1 MIELIGIMAS
11 VVIVISFFMNGE
23 SKLRTLNIV
32 GSIVFII
39 YGVLIGSVSV
49 VFLNAVSTVVNFV
62 KIHRLR
68 KEKTN
73 EDISNRDQ

>member
-11 VVIVISFFMNGE
+11 VVIVISLFMNGE

-32 GSIVFII
+32 GYILFIV
-39 YGVLIGSVSV
+39 YGVLIGSFRV
-49 VFLNAVSTVVNFV
+49 VFLNAVSTIVNVV

-73 EDISNRDQ
+73 EDISNGDQ

>member
-32 GSIVFII
+32 GSIVFVI

>member
-11 VVIVISFFMNGE
+11 VVIVISLFMNGE

-32 GSIVFII
+32 GSIVFIV

-49 VFLNAVSTVVNFV
+49 VFLNAVSTIVNVV

-73 EDISNRDQ
+73 EDISNWDQ

>member
-68 KEKTN
+68 KEKRN
-73 EDISNRDQ
+73 ESISHRDQ

>member
-32 GSIVFII
+32 GSIVFVI

-49 VFLNAVSTVVNFV
+49 VFLNAVSTVVNVV

-73 EDISNRDQ
+73 EDISNWDQ

>member
-32 GSIVFII
+32 GSIVFIV

-49 VFLNAVSTVVNFV
+49 VFLNAVSTIVNVV

-73 EDISNRDQ
+73 EDISNWDQ

>member
-32 GSIVFII
+32 GSIVFVI

-49 VFLNAVSTVVNFV
+49 VFLNAVSIIVNVVKV
-62 KIHRLR
+62 HRLR

-73 EDISNRDQ
+73 EDISNWDQ

>member
-11 VVIVISFFMNGE
+11 VVIVISLFMNGE

-32 GSIVFII
+32 GSIVFIV

-49 VFLNAVSTVVNFV
+49 VFLNAVSTIVNVV

-68 KEKTN
+68 KEKTH
-73 EDISNRDQ
+73 EDISNGDQ

>member
-11 VVIVISFFMNGE
+11 VVIVISLFMNGE

-32 GSIVFII
+32 GSIVFIV

-49 VFLNAVSTVVNFV
+49 VFLNAVSTIVNGV

-73 EDISNRDQ
+73 EDISNGDQ

>member
-32 GSIVFII
+32 GSIVFIV

-49 VFLNAVSTVVNFV
+49 VFLNAVSTIVNVV

>member
-32 GSIVFII
+32 GSIVFIV

-49 VFLNAVSTVVNFV
+49 VFLNAVSTIVNVV

-73 EDISNRDQ
+73 EDISNWD

>member
-11 VVIVISFFMNGE
+11 VVIVISLFMNGE

-32 GSIVFII
+32 GSIVFIV

-49 VFLNAVSTVVNFV
+49 VFLNAVSTIVNVV

-73 EDISNRDQ
+73 EDISNGDQ

>member
-23 SKLRTLNIV
+23 SKLRTLNIA
-32 GSIVFII
+32 GSIVFVI

-49 VFLNAVSTVVNFV
+49 VFLNAVSIIVNVVKV
-62 KIHRLR
+62 HRLR

-73 EDISNRDQ
+73 EDISNWDQ

>member
-11 VVIVISFFMNGE
+11 VVIVISLFMNGE

-32 GSIVFII
+32 GSIVFIV

-49 VFLNAVSTVVNFV
+49 VFLNAVSTIVNVV

-68 KEKTN
+68 KEKMN
-73 EDISNRDQ
+73 EDISNGDQ